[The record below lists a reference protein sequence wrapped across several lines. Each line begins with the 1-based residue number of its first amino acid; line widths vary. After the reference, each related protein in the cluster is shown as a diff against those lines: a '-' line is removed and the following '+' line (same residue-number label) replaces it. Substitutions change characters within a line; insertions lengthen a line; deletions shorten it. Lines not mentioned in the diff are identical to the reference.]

1 MCPLLPLTGDQ
12 GRKIKPSINSWEM
25 ECLEHAHFH
34 LPAGERCREGGR
46 VPGTQLCFSEAW
58 NSREK
63 DRPGP

>member
-1 MCPLLPLTGDQ
+1 
-12 GRKIKPSINSWEM
+12 M
-25 ECLEHAHFH
+25 ECLERTHFH

-46 VPGTQLCFSEAW
+46 VPGPQHCFSVAW